1 MRKIY
6 NENPPKDG
14 VKWIVK
20 NLKICFSRDGII
32 EACNSNIKSWLATG
46 VGEDDKDIQFMR
58 NLINEMYINSHA
70 MMFEYYSR
78 KLEEYGKEAVEG
90 K

>member
-14 VKWIVK
+14 VKWIVR

-32 EACNSNIKSWLATG
+32 EACNKNIEHWLDNG
-46 VGEDDKDIQFMR
+46 VSEDDRGVQFMR
-58 NLINEMYINSHA
+58 NLINEMYVNSHA
-70 MMFEYYSR
+70 MMFTYYSE
-78 KLEEYGKEAVEG
+78 KLEEYENAEITSK
-90 K
+90 